1 MQAITLQKLDIKS
14 TKAFKPKDGNGVSED
29 HRKTIAVGLSQVLA
43 DSYMLMLKIHNYHWN
58 VTGPKFF
65 MIHKMTEEQYGEL
78 FKAIDDIAERVRTL
92 GFLTPATFGEFAK
105 LTTIKDGDMELS
117 EDAMIDDLAESHLT
131 LAMTAKAVALKAD
144 DFHDLVSADMLTKR
158 IEKHEKYAWLLRSL
172 LSEQPKKRGK

>member
-1 MQAITLQKLDIKS
+1 MQVNTLQKLDIKS

-65 MIHKMTEEQYGEL
+65 MMHKMTEEQYGEL
-78 FKAIDDIAERVRTL
+78 FKAIDDLAERVRTL

-105 LTTIKDGDMELS
+105 LTTINDGDMELS
-117 EDAMIDDLAESHLT
+117 EDAMIDDLAQSHLT

-144 DFHDLVSADMLTKR
+144 DFHDLASADMLTKR
-158 IEKHEKYAWLLRSL
+158 IEKHEKHAWLLRSL